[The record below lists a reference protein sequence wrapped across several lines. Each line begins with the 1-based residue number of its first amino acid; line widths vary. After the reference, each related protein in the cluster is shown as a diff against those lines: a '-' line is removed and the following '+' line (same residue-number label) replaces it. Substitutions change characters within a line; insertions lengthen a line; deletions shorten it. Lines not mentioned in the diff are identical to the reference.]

1 MRNVPD
7 RDHATTP
14 EARWR
19 AAVATAPL
27 ESAQPITGRWAP
39 VARAMTGRADT
50 RYTSGPAT
58 RGALQAAG
66 ALGATTGTVIH
77 LSRPPSDRAEDAAVI
92 RHELAHSRTPVR
104 RPRFLLAGGSG
115 HDEEERSA
123 QRAAHLVQHAPTLGS
138 VQSGAAQPGS
148 VPRSA
153 IQTSPL
159 ETVQRAL
166 ARGTATVDTD
176 VLSRYPAGLV
186 DTLPVTGIGGLM
198 EAARTASGPY
208 AGAGYGGGV
217 TAASLAA
224 ATGLPPALPPALSNA
239 PAGWTQA
246 GGSVYSGSPGG
257 ADAGAA
263 LTGTASAGSPHGG
276 GLPAGGSPA
285 GGGPGG
291 SGTPAAGGSG
301 PVAGAAS
308 AAAAGPGAMNAP
320 GGVPDLD
327 RLLEALEDNV
337 LRELERRGGRY
348 EGMF

>member
-1 MRNVPD
+1 MRNVPGGPL
-7 RDHATTP
+7 ATTP

-27 ESAQPITGRWAP
+27 EPAQPLTGRWAP
-39 VARAMTGRADT
+39 VARVITGRADT

-58 RGALQAAG
+58 RRALQAAG

-92 RHELAHSRTPVR
+92 SHELAHSRTPVQ
-104 RPRFLLAGGSG
+104 RPRFLLTGGSG
-115 HDEEERSA
+115 HDEEERIA
-123 QRAAHLVQHAPTLGS
+123 QRAAQLVQHAPTLGS
-138 VQSGAAQPGS
+138 VQYGAQRAS
-148 VPRSA
+148 VQRSPMRA
-153 IQTSPL
+153 SRI
-159 ETVQRAL
+159 ETVQRAP
-166 ARGTATVDTD
+166 ARPTEALDTD
-176 VLSRYPAGLV
+176 VLSRYPSGLV

-208 AGAGYGGGV
+208 AGAGNGSGA
-217 TAASLAA
+217 TAAGLAA
-224 ATGLPPALPPALSNA
+224 ATGLPTALPNAL
-239 PAGWTQA
+239 AGWTQA
-246 GGSVYSGSPGG
+246 GGSVLSGPPVG
-257 ADAGAA
+257 ADAGTA
-263 LTGTASAGSPHGG
+263 LTGAAPTGSAY
-276 GLPAGGSPA
+276 AGALSA

-291 SGTPAAGGSG
+291 TGTPAAEGSG
-301 PVAGAAS
+301 PVAGGAS
-308 AAAAGPGAMNAP
+308 AAASGPGATNAP